1 MLRMVSED
9 YKRIESDIYEYAVY
23 LQSNQMAS
31 DLNYEPAPF
40 KSLEENILDEMK
52 TLNRTIIQEEGID
65 VELKNKMMR
74 DFIVT
79 TMEKL
84 RKKVRVALLRTASC

>member
-1 MLRMVSED
+1 MVSED

-23 LQSNQMAS
+23 LQSNQLAS

-40 KSLEENILDEMK
+40 KSIEENIMEEMK
-52 TLNRTIIQEEGID
+52 SINRTIIQEEGID
-65 VELKNKMMR
+65 LEIKNKMMR
-74 DFIVT
+74 DFIIM

-84 RKKVRVALLRTASC
+84 KKKVCFSLLRTVSC